1 MLILI
6 IPKLSRQVKSITGR
20 RKSYVA
26 FFLQENCPVRQ
37 HYQNGQDKIK
47 LTERDPENEK
57 SDMVLMLRHIRVD
70 QEEYVLLP
78 PTHVERLIILEPFHR
93 DWHGGIRLHLTV
105 KTSRGSSDR

>member
-26 FFLQENCPVRQ
+26 FFLQENCPLRQ

-47 LTERDPENEK
+47 LEFDPENEK
-57 SDMVLMLRHIRVD
+57 SDMVLMFRHIRVD

-105 KTSRGSSDR
+105 KTSRGSSDG